1 MKAFTRILGEKKKC
15 DKDSIDYN
23 TMDGIFFESENY
35 KLLTK
40 IITQPVDKDTDYIM
54 ESELESDSELDP
66 LEPKNKRKRGCLDS
80 ESDLVQ

>member
-1 MKAFTRILGEKKKC
+1 MVTFARVVAEKKRC
-15 DKDSIDYN
+15 DSNKIDYN
-23 TMDGIFFESENY
+23 TIEGLFFDSENY

-40 IITQPVDKDTDYIM
+40 IVAPPVDKDTDYVM